1 MATSKKDKPLS
12 RDNFD
17 IHWLENV
24 SPSNYKKLSHK
35 PLQEKQD
42 SRKIATPFISQAI
55 VDHHLNQKRVADWL
69 NALGH
74 KKTASE
80 IAANLPKDD
89 RTRKGNFGEV
99 IASEHLIQRY
109 GYYMP
114 IFKLRYRDSHN
125 MPMRGEDIVAFV
137 LTPQGEIS
145 KICIGE
151 SKTRKKFSSS
161 TVLQAHD
168 RLKNSY
174 HPCPETLSML
184 ANIAYEIGN
193 IKLGS
198 EIDRVSRLLAE
209 KDFPTE
215 NWVFLITEDKP
226 SEPFAEIEK
235 LGNIIKPLICVDLQ
249 LSDLQVFVDGLF
261 DNPEPFKDGVKNV
274 KTRP

>member
-1 MATSKKDKPLS
+1 MTNSKGDKPLS

-24 SPSNYKKLSHK
+24 SPSNYKKISHK
-35 PLQEKQD
+35 PLQEKRD
-42 SRKIATPFISQAI
+42 SRKIVTPFINQAI
-55 VDHHLNQKRVADWL
+55 VDHHLNQQRIAVWL
-69 NALGH
+69 KILGH
-74 KKTASE
+74 KKTSSE
-80 IAANLPKDD
+80 IATNLPKGDK
-89 RTRKGNFGEV
+89 TRKGNFGEV

-151 SKTRKKFSSS
+151 SKTRKKFTSD
-161 TVLQAHD
+161 TVLKAHD

-184 ANIAYEIGN
+184 ANISYERGME
-193 IKLGS
+193 KLGS
-198 EIDRVSRLLAE
+198 EIDRVSKLLAE
-209 KDFPTE
+209 KKFPTE
-215 NWVFLITEDKP
+215 NWIFLITDDKP
-226 SEPFAEIEK
+226 SDPFEKIEK
-235 LGNIIKPLICVDLQ
+235 LENVIKPLICVDLQ
-249 LSDLQVFVDGLF
+249 LSDMQVFVDDLF
-261 DNPEPFKDGVKNV
+261 DNPKPFI
-274 KTRP
+274 

>member
-1 MATSKKDKPLS
+1 VAISEKDKPIS
-12 RDNFD
+12 RHNFD

-42 SRKIATPFISQAI
+42 SRKNVTLFIKQAI
-55 VDHHLNQKRVADWL
+55 VDHHLNQERIAAWL

-80 IAANLPKDD
+80 IAANLPKED

-99 IASEHLIQRY
+99 ISSEHLIQRY

-114 IFKLRYRDSHN
+114 IFKLRYRDRHN

-137 LTPQGEIS
+137 LTPQREIS

-151 SKTRKKFSSS
+151 SKTMKKFSSN

-193 IKLGS
+193 MELGS

-209 KDFPTE
+209 EDFPTE
-215 NWVFLITEDKP
+215 NWIFLLTEDKP
-226 SEPFAEIEK
+226 SQPFAEIDK
-235 LGNIIKPLICVDLQ
+235 LDNIIKPLICVDLQ
-249 LSDLQVFVDGLF
+249 LSGMQVFVDDLF
-261 DNPEPFKDGVKNV
+261 DNPKQK
-274 KTRP
+274 R